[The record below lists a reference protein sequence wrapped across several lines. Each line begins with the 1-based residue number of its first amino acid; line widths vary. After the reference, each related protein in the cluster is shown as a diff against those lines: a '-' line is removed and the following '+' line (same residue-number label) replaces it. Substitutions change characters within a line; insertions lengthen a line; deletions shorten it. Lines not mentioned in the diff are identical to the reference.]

1 MAGLVRNQLDND
13 VRPLNALVPDEI
25 NAIPGFINGPRP
37 IGPSMRYPCMP
48 GASVDYPMP
57 GVFARPAP
65 TVSPAPSPSSSSSM
79 MMMQTLPPETTV
91 LGGDKVKSEGGAKKM
106 ASYVVHC
113 ERVVRGQ
120 EPVCCGDWLVLL
132 MLVLMVYFRQYWA
145 LALIFFFATLSHNG
159 HL

>member
-25 NAIPGFINGPRP
+25 NTVPGFINGPRP

-48 GASVDYPMP
+48 GASVDYPLP
-57 GVFARPAP
+57 GVFARAAP
-65 TVSPAPSPSSSSSM
+65 PPPPSASM
-79 MMMQTLPPETTV
+79 VMMQTLPPETTV
-91 LGGDKVKSEGGAKKM
+91 LAGDKVVAAAASEGPKEKV

-113 ERVVRGQ
+113 ERVVRGK

-132 MLVLMVYFRQYWA
+132 MLVLMVYLRQYWA

-159 HL
+159 LL